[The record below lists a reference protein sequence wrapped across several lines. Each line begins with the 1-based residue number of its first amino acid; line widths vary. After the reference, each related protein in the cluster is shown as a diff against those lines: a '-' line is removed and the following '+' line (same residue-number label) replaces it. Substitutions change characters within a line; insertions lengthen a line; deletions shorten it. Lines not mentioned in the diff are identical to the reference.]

1 MANLPGNRGSGGG
14 EGGGGRGPGG
24 RDSGG
29 RGRGPGGQRSQEDSE
44 FEDKVIHINRC
55 AKVVKGGRRFSFS
68 AIVVVGD
75 KKGQVGIGL
84 GKASEV
90 PEAIK
95 KAGKKARK
103 SLVKVSLEG
112 KTIPHEILG
121 HFGASQVLMKPAPEG
136 TGVIASSSVR
146 AILEAAGIQDI
157 NAKSLKR
164 DNPHNV
170 VKATLDALKKLR
182 TFSDIAKAR
191 GKTLAEI
198 L

>member
-1 MANLPGNRGSGGG
+1 MAAQHQP
-14 EGGGGRGPGG
+14 
-24 RDSGG
+24 RDKA
-29 RGRGPGGQRSQEDSE
+29 EESE
-44 FEDKVIHINRC
+44 VEDKVIHINRC

-103 SLVKVSLEG
+103 SLVKVPLEG
-112 KTIPHEILG
+112 STIPHKTIG
-121 HFGASQVLMKPAPEG
+121 HFGASEVLIKPAPEG
-136 TGVIASSSVR
+136 TGVIASSAVR
-146 AILEAAGIQDI
+146 AILEAAGIQNI
-157 NAKSLKR
+157 NAKSLRR

-170 VKATLDALKKLR
+170 VKATLSALKKLR
-182 TFSDIAKAR
+182 RFNDIAQAR
-191 GKTLAEI
+191 GKTVSELGN
-198 L
+198 

>member
-1 MANLPGNRGSGGG
+1 MANASHNNRQNN
-14 EGGGGRGPGG
+14 R
-24 RDSGG
+24 
-29 RGRGPGGQRSQEDSE
+29 QEETD

-55 AKVVKGGRRFSFS
+55 AKVVKGGRRFSFA

-84 GKASEV
+84 GKAGEV

-95 KAGKKARK
+95 KAGKQAKK
-103 SLVKVSLEG
+103 NLMKVPLEG
-112 KTIPHEILG
+112 NTIPHEVVG

-136 TGVIASSSVR
+136 TGIIASSSVR
-146 AILEAAGIQDI
+146 AILEVAGIQNI
-157 NAKSLKR
+157 LTKSLRR

-170 VKATLDALKKLR
+170 VRATLEALKGLR
-182 TFSDIAKAR
+182 SFSDIAQGR
-191 GKTLAEI
+191 GKAVGEI

>member
-1 MANLPGNRGSGGG
+1 MSI
-14 EGGGGRGPGG
+14 
-24 RDSGG
+24 
-29 RGRGPGGQRSQEDSE
+29 GQQQTLRQEESE

-84 GKASEV
+84 GKAGEV

-95 KAGKKARK
+95 KAGKQAKKNLMR
-103 SLVKVSLEG
+103 VPLEG
-112 KTIPHEILG
+112 STIPHEVIG

-136 TGVIASSSVR
+136 TGIIASSSVR
-146 AILEAAGIQDI
+146 AILEVAGIQNI
-157 NAKSLKR
+157 LTKSIRR

-170 VKATLDALKKLR
+170 VRATLEGLR
-182 TFSDIAKAR
+182 NLRSFGDIAKAR
-191 GKTLAEI
+191 GKTVAEI

>member
-1 MANLPGNRGSGGG
+1 MAVSQNQHA
-14 EGGGGRGPGG
+14 GRN
-24 RDSGG
+24 
-29 RGRGPGGQRSQEDSE
+29 QQEESE

-55 AKVVKGGRRFSFS
+55 AKVVKGGRRFSFA

-84 GKASEV
+84 GKAGEV

-95 KAGKKARK
+95 KAGKQAKK
-103 SLVKVSLEG
+103 NLMKVPLEG
-112 KTIPHEILG
+112 HTIPHEVVG

-136 TGVIASSSVR
+136 TGIIASSAVR
-146 AILEAAGIQDI
+146 AILEVAGIQNI
-157 NAKSLKR
+157 LTKSLRR

-170 VKATLDALKKLR
+170 VRATLEALKQLR
-182 TFSDIAKAR
+182 HFEDIAKAR

-198 L
+198 M

>member
-1 MANLPGNRGSGGG
+1 MAERNDRRDNR
-14 EGGGGRGPGG
+14 
-24 RDSGG
+24 
-29 RGRGPGGQRSQEDSE
+29 EDGD

-75 KKGQVGIGL
+75 KKGSVGVGL

-103 SLVKVSLEG
+103 HMMKVALEG
-112 KTIPHEILG
+112 TTIPHQILG
-121 HFGASQVLMKPAPEG
+121 RYGASRVLMKPAPEG

-146 AILEAAGIQDI
+146 AILEAAGIQNI
-157 NAKSLKR
+157 NAKSIRR

-170 VKATLDALKKLR
+170 VRATLVALKKLR
-182 TFSDIAKAR
+182 SFQDIARAR
-191 GKTLAEI
+191 GKQVAEI
-198 L
+198 LS